1 MRLAE
6 CLSHQIAFR
15 SAAAGAQWKPF
26 LAMIARALSAG
37 MPTGTA
43 ARRRR
48 SHSCPPSAP
57 RVIVVSREHAAVEA
71 QMSTAQ
77 RIRMMSELWQV
88 TPKLTCGRPNNCE
101 RSERTQPP
109 VGCGAQLT
117 VQALRSQP
125 DQSVRDTRTPLA
137 ASRWAWPAE
146 SQSRTTTSIVAPAS
160 GPSAGSARNSCGA
173 VVVESEKRSV
183 CQLRARQRDERSMIQ
198 TESARRLE

>member
-43 ARRRR
+43 ARTRR
-48 SHSCPPSAP
+48 SHSCPLSA
-57 RVIVVSREHAAVEA
+57 
-71 QMSTAQ
+71 
-77 RIRMMSELWQV
+77 
-88 TPKLTCGRPNNCE
+88 GRPNSCE

-109 VGCGAQLT
+109 AGCDAQLT

-183 CQLRARQRDERSMIQ
+183 CQLRTRQRDERSMIQ